1 MEGSRDRLSLPP
13 LSLLERATRFSDLL
27 QGRHFED
34 EIKVDLQRL
43 YVVILSFVLRFFFEV
58 WCMISYQVGFFF
70 GCSSSSWSF
79 ILRIFINVFNSLW
92 SIL

>member
-34 EIKVDLQRL
+34 EIKVDFQSFGRL
-43 YVVILSFVLRFFFEV
+43 YVVIVFPVAFFFRGLV
-58 WCMISYQVGFFF
+58 YDKISYQVGFFF
-70 GCSSSSWSF
+70 
-79 ILRIFINVFNSLW
+79 LNVLLVLGVLFQGYL
-92 SIL
+92 

>member
-34 EIKVDLQRL
+34 EIKVDFQSFGRL

-58 WCMISYQVGFFF
+58 WCMIRLVIRWVFF
-70 GCSSSSWSF
+70 
-79 ILRIFINVFNSLW
+79 LNVLLVLGVLFQGYL
-92 SIL
+92 